1 MPIHVIARIKV
12 LPQAQ
17 AELQSEMLRLVP
29 ETLREDGCLGY
40 TLHQDNTDP
49 TLFLFYET
57 WADPQALDKHLGSPH
72 LQAFLKLSQGKT
84 AEFSVNKLTRL
95 A

>member
-12 LPQAQ
+12 LPQTQ
-17 AELQSEMLRLVP
+17 AELQSEMLKLVP

-57 WADPQALDKHLGSPH
+57 WADTQALDKHLSSPH